1 MILENLKETEFGI
14 QFLGIRLRF
23 DDLLI
28 LGVLYL
34 LYIEQVENQFLFIIL
49 ILLLLS

>member
-1 MILENLKETEFGI
+1 MILENLKETEFNI

-28 LGVLYL
+28 LCI
-34 LYIEQVENQFLFIIL
+34 LYILYTEHIENQFLYIIL